1 MATKEGVVIGV
12 FKDLGSES
20 VVAPPVWQAFIEGHQ
35 THFLVEG
42 KGGQRFLKTYIQ
54 NLASSAYCSSEA
66 LEVTI
71 GSDDFEKRPC
81 SIDLYEYI
89 DQRIRNGKKEI
100 PSAVLIGESSPINIE
115 RQVAFVVEEINT
127 YRNRKIKLVVC
138 QDFWGSACIVGKD
151 IKPDC
156 VLSVDEYGKKLAL
169 ETYSHLKEN
178 DVIVVG
184 NPGVKDVI
192 VSEEI
197 RVEYDRLKEKYDSV
211 YFFAGGGKE
220 TSEQLR
226 LLNACL
232 SRTQKNWFLVVGF
245 HPKLVEQ
252 YGGEWRPIIKEF
264 GDRSMEA
271 LPGTGEQW
279 GAVADVTVSGASTIL
294 TTAVKMGKIAISLGT
309 KEIKEVFRKRNMDMV
324 PQVAMGWAHNVETP
338 MDLSQFGRPT
348 AEALKKLQS
357 HDPVRAFKAVDEIL
371 Y

>member
-1 MATKEGVVIGV
+1 MSLKEGVIIGL

-20 VVAPPVWQAFIEGHQ
+20 VVAPPMWQAFKEEYQ

-54 NLASSAYCSSEA
+54 DLASNAYCSSRA
-66 LEVTI
+66 LEITI

-81 SIDLYEYI
+81 AFDLYAYI
-89 DQRIRNGKKEI
+89 DQRTRIDGRET

-115 RQVAFVVEEINT
+115 RQIAFAVMYLNKK
-127 YRNRKIKLVVC
+127 RNRKIKLVVC

-151 IKPDC
+151 IRPDR

-169 ETYSHLKEN
+169 DAYPYLRDS
-178 DVIVVG
+178 DVVVVG

-197 RVEYDRLKEKYDSV
+197 KNEYARLKKQHDSV

-220 TSEQLR
+220 TSEQLK
-226 LLNACL
+226 LLYACL
-232 SRTQKNWFLVVGF
+232 SQTPKNWFLVVGF

-252 YGGEWRPIIKEF
+252 YGGEWRPIIQSF

-271 LPGTGEQW
+271 QPGTGEQW
-279 GAVADVTVSGASTIL
+279 GAIADVTVSGASTIL
-294 TTAVKMGKIAISLGT
+294 TTAVKMGNIAISLGT
-309 KEIKEVFRKRNMDMV
+309 QEVKEVFAKRNMDMV
-324 PQVAMGWAHNVETP
+324 PQVAMGWAHNVERSAN
-338 MDLSQFGRPT
+338 LSQFGRPT
-348 AEALKKLQS
+348 DEALQKLQPHS
-357 HDPVRAFKAVDEIL
+357 PVKAFAAVEEIL
-371 Y
+371 